1 MGGWEQAKA
10 WAAIGVATTVLLGGF
25 WVGDM
30 LVPSEYPGRM
40 GYKVPDV
47 TAPSVDLAALQ
58 RNWPRG
64 LSEPGGDVRLVNY
77 MAHIDRMAP
86 APATAGT
93 AAPAEPVPDLGTLL
107 ARADPAKG
115 KSKAQ
120 VCVSCHSFA
129 PNGPNGIG
137 PPLYG
142 IVGHDI
148 ASHPGFAYSAP
159 VSAAPGTWTYEK
171 LDTWLASPAK
181 DIPGTKMAFAGI
193 RQPQDRANVLAYL
206 GTLGGNAPLPKPA
219 Q

>member
-1 MGGWEQAKA
+1 MGGWEQARV
-10 WAAIGVATTVLLGGF
+10 WAAIGVATSVLLGGF

-86 APATAGT
+86 APATAGP

-159 VSAAPGTWTYEK
+159 VWRARRRTFRGRRWRSRGSASRRTGRMCWPISAHWGATRPCRSRRNES
-171 LDTWLASPAK
+171 SPA
-181 DIPGTKMAFAGI
+181 
-193 RQPQDRANVLAYL
+193 
-206 GTLGGNAPLPKPA
+206 GGGF
-219 Q
+219 